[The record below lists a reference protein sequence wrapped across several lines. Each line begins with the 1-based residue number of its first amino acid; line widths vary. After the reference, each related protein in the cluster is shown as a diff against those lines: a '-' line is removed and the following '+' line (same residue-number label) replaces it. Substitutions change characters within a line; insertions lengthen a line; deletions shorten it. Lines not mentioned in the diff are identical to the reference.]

1 MPTRLRD
8 LVDNDFGALDQQK
21 NRNIIRY
28 NASTKKF
35 DLVEIDSTLGLTTD
49 PPELL
54 VNTIE
59 NNVDISKLNLDGGN
73 F

>member
-1 MPTRLRD
+1 MPIRFRD
-8 LVDNDFGALDQQK
+8 LVDNDFGTLDQKK
-21 NRNIIRY
+21 NKNIIRY